1 MKFDQRLVA
10 LSSINIALGIVGR
23 AGARVIRM
31 SMRCSVREE
40 VERKRNPLV
49 CESRLGKKQ
58 LEEP

>member
-31 SMRCSVREE
+31 SMRCSAREE

-49 CESRLGKKQ
+49 CESRD
-58 LEEP
+58 